1 MKILFIGNSYTY
13 FNDMPQLLQQLLQEN
28 GFDAH
33 VDSVTKGGRKLF
45 ENLQQNDENSE
56 KITELCE
63 NNLYDVLFLQE
74 QSYLPAVNYEVFEDG
89 ARRLKEKVLAR
100 NTILY
105 ATWGRKE
112 GCPLLTDKG
121 WTNPSMTELLRDAYH
136 RVGAQIGARVSDVG
150 LCFARVREL
159 EPELELYNPDLS
171 HPSYSGSCVAAVCHY
186 KMLTGALPKTTA
198 CLKTE
203 GIDSILR
210 AADEIIG

>member
-13 FNDMPQLLQQLLQEN
+13 FNDMPRLLEQLMRDN
-28 GFDAH
+28 GIDVT

-45 ENLQQNDENSE
+45 ENLQANDENSE
-56 KITELCE
+56 KITELCQ
-63 NNLYDVLFLQE
+63 NNLYDILFLQE

-89 ARRLKEKVLAR
+89 ARRLKEKVLAKQ
-100 NTILY
+100 TILY

-121 WTNPSMTELLRDAYH
+121 WTNPSMTAALKDAYH
-136 RVGAQIGARVSDVG
+136 RAGEAINARVSDVG
-150 LCFARVREL
+150 LCFARVRQL
-159 EPELELYNPDLS
+159 DPILELYHPDMS

-186 KMLTGALPKTTA
+186 KMITGALPQNTA